1 MDRSK
6 IRALLLLPFVMV
18 MLFPIIMVFANSLM
32 TPREMETSYYPE
44 KSCPKL
50 VLIPERV
57 SFEQYFRVLIREPAY
72 LGHFWNSVFITLS
85 ILAGQLVIGSMAA
98 FGFSVY
104 RFRGRE
110 VLFFLYIVVM
120 MMPFIVTLV
129 PNYIIAE
136 KIGIVDHWSS
146 VILPGIFSPFGVFLL
161 RQFMKLVPFSYV
173 ESARLEGCSE
183 PGILLRI
190 VLPIIKPGLVA
201 LTILA
206 GADSWNMVEQPL
218 IFLSDSSLYPLSII
232 LSRINLNEAGIAF
245 AASALYMIPF
255 LLLFLHN
262 EEALVAGIALTGV
275 KE

>member
-1 MDRSK
+1 MDRTK
-6 IRALLLLPFVMV
+6 IRALLLLPVVLIMI
-18 MLFPIIMVFANSLM
+18 FPIIMLFANSFM
-32 TPREMETSYYPE
+32 TTREIESNYYSTETS
-44 KSCPKL
+44 PKL
-50 VLIPERV
+50 VLVPETV
-57 SFEQYFRVLIREPAY
+57 SFEQYIRVLLKEPAY
-72 LGHFWNSVFITLS
+72 LKYFRNSIFITFF
-85 ILAGQLVIGSMAA
+85 ILAGQLVIASMAA

-110 VLFFLYIVVM
+110 LLFFIYIVVM

-136 KIGIVDHWSS
+136 KTGILDRWIS

-161 RQFMKLVPFSYV
+161 RQFMKMVPFSYI

-183 PGILLRI
+183 PVIFLRI
-190 VLPIIKPGLVA
+190 MLPLVKPGLVA
-201 LTILA
+201 LIILA
-206 GADSWNMVEQPL
+206 GIDSWNMVEQPL
-218 IFLSDSSLYPLSII
+218 IFLSDNSLYPLSII

-245 AASALYMIPF
+245 AASALYIIPF

-262 EEALVAGIALTGV
+262 EEALVAGIAMTGV